1 MQKLKGMPEGFGVL
15 YATSKYPTLL
25 YKVQHFLRYEIFLK
39 FLFYHYFL
47 SHLVLKKPFKNEC
60 HYDKKLS
67 WSNTIRFTLLVCLC
81 TIQYLTSCMEP
92 KEIIRSWKE
101 RNLLVI
107 NSRWLGGEGGGE
119 KRLLDMPLATP
130 GM

>member
-15 YATSKYPTLL
+15 YGTSKYPTLL
-25 YKVQHFLRYEIFLK
+25 YKVQHFLRYEMFLK

-67 WSNTIRFTLLVCLC
+67 WSYTIRFTLLVCLC
-81 TIQYLTSCMEP
+81 TIQYPTYEGILAVASNGIF
-92 KEIIRSWKE
+92 KVWSYFF
-101 RNLLVI
+101 
-107 NSRWLGGEGGGE
+107 GEHSHFITKLE
-119 KRLLDMPLATP
+119 EQLSV
-130 GM
+130 